1 MVRTL
6 QTTRVNTSYAPQ
18 PRQIPVYPV
27 VVEDAPANL
36 PPVRVENVI
45 NLEDSS
51 ESSCRPPPR
60 WPSPWPSQLG
70 HRRQHRRHQPFKHLH
85 LEATTPTTPETA
97 MTRMTTTKTM
107 EKTDTTTRKLTTP
120 SRTTSWGLVLLSNII
135 HQCSRQGTSLTCCR
149 MLCMRWEP
157 TSDPHMRPGE
167 CASLLRLATTSLAF
181 MSG

>member
-27 VVEDAPANL
+27 VVEEAPANL

-51 ESSCRPPPR
+51 EEQLPTPTPLAESLAFAAGSST
-60 WPSPWPSQLG
+60 SASSELG
-70 HRRQHRRHQPFKHLH
+70 HRRQHRRHQPSKHLH
-85 LEATTPTTPETA
+85 LEATTPTTSEMA

-107 EKTDTTTRKLTTP
+107 EKTDTSTRKLTTP
-120 SRTTSWGLVLLSNII
+120 SRTTSWGLVQLSNIT
-135 HQCSRQGTSLTCCR
+135 HQCSRQGTSPTCCKQ
-149 MLCMRWEP
+149 CC
-157 TSDPHMRPGE
+157 TS
-167 CASLLRLATTSLAF
+167 
-181 MSG
+181 